1 MGNLSWFQKLSLS
14 RKDIYY
20 RMILAFGL
28 FFLSPLVGFVY
39 FALEYDLLKDQYT
52 LYFLLG
58 FFFFSLTGFFILRR
72 LFDQIHTVSRD
83 VANKVVT
90 GFHVDQIATGDNEL
104 QNIVQS
110 VNAIE
115 NQFGRTLH
123 QLEMKASEMAILK
136 ELSELCYVTFDPEE
150 ILYVTLER
158 ALSLTKSDIGSV
170 LVIEKSDARYFT
182 VKASIGTGQHIKIGD
197 RIDFETS
204 IAKYAV
210 INKSPLVVEDV
221 EKDSRFGRANL
232 AQYSTKSFV
241 CMPIKTS
248 KEIVGVLTIS
258 RRDGAQTYTH
268 DDVEVLTPLLSN
280 AAFSYENLQL
290 IKQNEKNEL
299 QLKSIEKIFRIIN
312 SSFRDSEL
320 LHAIMAEI
328 KAVIPFNL
336 AAVMIQNENRAGHL
350 IVYDIFSSGPSQ
362 LTRGNSFPF
371 HGTVFER
378 VIRQDTVLIID
389 DVEQLKQSLERR
401 IIGPKGSPTGI
412 LAPLRMEGAVKGVL
426 CLSGPEECDF
436 RERKE
441 LIGWMANTLAFAIER
456 NNLSAA
462 VYKRDRELGSIK
474 QIGSALA
481 SSTFEMK
488 QVLKYTMDMIRVIM
502 NVEAGSLLF
511 LKGEELKFAV
521 AFNTKVKSSMNHPI
535 KLGQGIAGYV
545 AAKGKPIIVN
555 DTNRSPHFFAGVDQ
569 STGFMTRA
577 ALCVPM
583 ISKGRVIGVI
593 EVINKI
599 NGDFTD
605 GDEDLLQSIASS
617 VSIAIENARLYR
629 ETVSM
634 ADHERSMRR
643 MFQKFVPKQVLDRI
657 LHGSETGKA
666 VIEELRTLTL
676 LNLDIRGFSNLSKD
690 IGPQKTVSLLNQFFS
705 IMGDIVFKHNG
716 IVDKYLGDGFLAI
729 FGAPVASTQDAD
741 NALVAALEM
750 RRALKKANQ
759 TFRKEIGAT
768 IKIGTS
774 ILTGEVV
781 VGNIGFDKKMDYT
794 VIGDAVNAVFRLQD
808 LTRFYP
814 DGILLGETTRRA
826 CRSPFNLTRIDEMLG
841 DLNLYVLL
849 DETDD
854 DQNARGKLVELA
866 QPGRP

>member
-1 MGNLSWFQKLSLS
+1 MRDRTWYRKLFFDQKS
-14 RKDIYY
+14 IYY
-20 RMILAFGL
+20 RLVLAFAL
-28 FFLSPLVGFVY
+28 FFLPPLAGFAY
-39 FALEYDLLKDQYT
+39 FARAYELLQDPTT

-58 FFFFSLTGFFILRR
+58 FMVFSLAGFIVLRR
-72 LFDQIHTVSRD
+72 IFEQMRAVSRA
-83 VANKVVT
+83 VGHHVVT
-90 GFHVDQIATGDNEL
+90 GFHVDRLTTGQNEL

-110 VNAIE
+110 LSAIE
-115 NQFGRTLH
+115 IQFGRTLH
-123 QLEMKASEMAILK
+123 QLEMKSSEMAILK

-170 LVIEKSDARYFT
+170 LVLENADARYFT
-182 VKASIGTGQHIKIGD
+182 VKASIGTGQHVKVGD
-197 RIDFETS
+197 RLDFETS

-221 EKDSRFGRANL
+221 EKDSRFGRSNL

-241 CMPIKTS
+241 CMPIKTR

-258 RRDGAQTYTH
+258 RRDSDRTYSH
-268 DDVEVLTPLLSN
+268 DDVEALTPLLSN

-290 IKQNEKNEL
+290 LRRNEKITH
-299 QLKSIEKIFRIIN
+299 QLKRIEKIFRLIN
-312 SSFRDSEL
+312 SSFRDSKL

-328 KAVIPFNL
+328 RAIIPFSL
-336 AAVMIQNENRAGHL
+336 ATVLTLSENRDGHL
-350 IVYDIFSSGPSQ
+350 RVFEVVSSAPNRIP
-362 LTRGNSFPF
+362 RGGSFPLR
-371 HGTVFER
+371 GTVFER
-378 VIRQDTVLIID
+378 VIRQDAIILLED
-389 DVEQLKQSLERR
+389 LEQLKNPAERR
-401 IIGPKGSPTGI
+401 IMPAQADHCGI
-412 LAPLRMEGAVKGVL
+412 VAPLRMEGEIKGVL
-426 CLSGPEECDF
+426 AMTGTQENFVNEGKALV
-436 RERKE
+436 
-441 LIGWMANTLAFAIER
+441 GWMANTLAFAIER

-521 AFNTKVKSSMNHPI
+521 AFNTKVKSNMTHPI
-535 KLGQGIAGYV
+535 RLGQGIAGYV
-545 AAKGKPIIVN
+545 AAKGKAIIVN
-555 DTNRSPHFFAGVDQ
+555 ETNRSPHFFAGVDR
-569 STGFMTRA
+569 STGFATRS

-593 EVINKI
+593 EVLNKI
-599 NGDFTD
+599 NGDFTA

-634 ADHERSMRR
+634 AEQERSMRR
-643 MFQKFVPKQVLDRI
+643 MFQKFVPKEVLDRI
-657 LHGSETGKA
+657 LHGSETEKN
-666 VIEELRTLTL
+666 VFEELRTLTL
-676 LNLDIRGFSNLSKD
+676 LNLDLRGFSSLSRE
-690 IGPQKTVSLLNQFFS
+690 IGPQKSVSLLNRFFS
-705 IMGDIVFKHNG
+705 IMGEIVFKHHG

-729 FGAPVASTQDAD
+729 FGAPVASTSDAD
-741 NALVAALEM
+741 NALTAALEM
-750 RRALKKANQ
+750 RRALKLANPV
-759 TFRKEIGAT
+759 FRKAFGST
-768 IKIGTS
+768 ISIGTS

-781 VGNIGFDKKMDYT
+781 VGNIGFEKKMDYT

-808 LTRFYP
+808 LTRFYK

-826 CRSPFNLTRIDEMLG
+826 CRSSFNLQPIEEMLG
-841 DLNLYVLL
+841 DLKLYALL
-849 DETDD
+849 DAADE
-854 DQNARGKLVELA
+854 QAARGEVVELA
-866 QPGRP
+866 KPARS